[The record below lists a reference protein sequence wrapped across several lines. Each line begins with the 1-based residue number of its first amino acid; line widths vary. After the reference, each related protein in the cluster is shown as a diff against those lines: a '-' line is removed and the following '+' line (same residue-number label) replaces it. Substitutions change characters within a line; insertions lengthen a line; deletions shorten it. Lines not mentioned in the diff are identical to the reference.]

1 MEIYSSK
8 MLKWRE
14 WVISNQ
20 ILHHT
25 ASSAVTKENSVRNFN
40 QKKQKKKKYLQ
51 QSTMKKSRNFVCVS
65 ERARKSV
72 RERRGDELTIKKGN
86 AERM

>member
-8 MLKWRE
+8 MLKWKE

-25 ASSAVTKENSVRNFN
+25 ASSAVTKENRVRNFN
-40 QKKQKKKKYLQ
+40 QKKQKKKKVPTAVY
-51 QSTMKKSRNFVCVS
+51 
-65 ERARKSV
+65 
-72 RERRGDELTIKKGN
+72 DEEK
-86 AERM
+86 